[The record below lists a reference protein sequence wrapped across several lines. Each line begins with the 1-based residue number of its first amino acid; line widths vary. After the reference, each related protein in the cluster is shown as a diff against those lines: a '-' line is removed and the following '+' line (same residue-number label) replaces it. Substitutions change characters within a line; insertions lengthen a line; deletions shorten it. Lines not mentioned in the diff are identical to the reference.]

1 MSRQPEAWSRQ
12 DMKKTSCMSDLP
24 EQLMARLQQQ
34 LAEKRAH
41 NLYRQRRIIGS
52 PQQVELLSDG
62 KPLLSFCSN
71 DYLGLANHPDIAAA
85 MKRGIDRWGVGSGA
99 AHLITG
105 HTAAH
110 HALEEELA
118 EWLGRERALL
128 FSTGYMANIG
138 AITALTGRGDQL
150 FEDRLNHAS
159 LIDGGL
165 ASAAAFHRYHHADIA
180 MLDEQLR
187 AVESG
192 HSMVIS
198 DGVFSMDGDIAPL
211 QQLVTCCEQHDA
223 LLMID
228 DAHGIGVLGEQ
239 GRGCSA
245 EYTQQQ
251 LPVLMA
257 TLGKAFGVFGAFVA
271 GSETLIETLI
281 QDARSWV
288 YTTAAPAAIAEAL
301 RAALKIVISDEW
313 RREHLRQ
320 LISRFRHGA
329 EQLGLP
335 MMPSETP
342 IQPLVVGEADRALRW
357 SHALQKRGILV
368 TAIRPPTVPQES
380 ARLRITFSATHT
392 TAHVDQLLDALDQIQ
407 RQDH

>member
-1 MSRQPEAWSRQ
+1 MAE
-12 DMKKTSCMSDLP
+12 L
-24 EQLMARLQQQ
+24 LMVRLQQR

-41 NLYRQRRIIGS
+41 NLYRQRRVIGS
-52 PQQVELLSDG
+52 AQQVELLSDG
-62 KPLLSFCSN
+62 KPLLGFCSN
-71 DYLGLANHPDIAAA
+71 DYLGLANHPDIAVA

-118 EWLGRERALL
+118 DWLGRQRVLL

-138 AITALTGRGDQL
+138 VIDALTGRGDQL

-165 ASAAAFHRYHHADIA
+165 ASAAAFHRYRHVDTA

-187 AVESG
+187 AIESG
-192 HSMVIS
+192 CSMVIS

-211 QQLVTCCEQHDA
+211 QQLAACCEQHDA
-223 LLMID
+223 LLMVD

-239 GRGCSA
+239 GRGCTDS
-245 EYTQQQ
+245 YTQQQ
-251 LPVLMA
+251 VPVLMA

-288 YTTAAPAAIAEAL
+288 YTTAPPAAMAEAL
-301 RAALKIVISDEW
+301 RVALKIVISDEW
-313 RREHLRQ
+313 RRDQLRL
-320 LISRFRHGA
+320 LISRFRQGA

-335 MMPSETP
+335 LMQSETP

-357 SHALQKRGILV
+357 SYALEKTGFLV
-368 TAIRPPTVPQES
+368 TAIRPPTVPQSS

-392 TAHVDQLLDALDQIQ
+392 DAHVDQLLDALDQIQ

>member
-1 MSRQPEAWSRQ
+1 MAER
-12 DMKKTSCMSDLP
+12 
-24 EQLMARLQQQ
+24 LMARLQQQ

-41 NLYRQRRIIGS
+41 NLYRQRRIIDS
-52 PQQVELLSDG
+52 PQQVDLSSDG
-62 KPLLSFCSN
+62 KQLLSFCSN
-71 DYLGLANHPDIAAA
+71 DYLGLAGHPAIARA

-99 AHLITG
+99 AHLISG

-118 EWLGRERALL
+118 AWLGRERVLL
-128 FSTGYMANIG
+128 FSSGYMANIG
-138 AITALTGRGDQL
+138 AITALTARGDQL

-165 ASAAAFHRYHHADIA
+165 ASAAAFHRYHHADIN
-180 MLDEQLR
+180 MLEQQLC
-187 AVESG
+187 AVSKG
-192 HSMVIS
+192 CSMVIS

-211 QQLVTCCEQHDA
+211 TQLTACCERHDA

-239 GRGCSA
+239 GRGCTDG
-245 EYTQQQ
+245 YTQQQ
-251 LPVLMA
+251 VPVLMA

-288 YTTAAPAAIAEAL
+288 YTTAAPAAMAEAL
-301 RAALKIVISDEW
+301 REALKIVISDAW

-329 EQLGLP
+329 GQLGLP
-335 MMPSETP
+335 LMPSETP
-342 IQPLVVGEADRALRW
+342 IQPLLVGEADRALRW
-357 SHALQKRGILV
+357 SHALEERGILV
-368 TAIRPPTVPQES
+368 SAIRPPTVPRQS
-380 ARLRITFSATHT
+380 ARLRITFSALHT
-392 TAHVDQLLDALDQIQ
+392 DAHVDQLLDALDQIQ

>member
-1 MSRQPEAWSRQ
+1 
-12 DMKKTSCMSDLP
+12 
-24 EQLMARLQQQ
+24 MARLRQQ
-34 LAEKRAH
+34 LAEKRSH
-41 NLYRQRRIIGS
+41 DLYRQRRVIGS
-52 PQQVELLSDG
+52 PQQVELLSNG
-62 KPLLSFCSN
+62 KALLGFCSN
-71 DYLGLANHPDIAAA
+71 DYLGLANHPDIARA

-138 AITALTGRGDQL
+138 VISALTRRGDKL

-165 ASAAAFHRYHHADIA
+165 ASSAAFHRYQHADTA
-180 MLDEQLR
+180 MLDEQLC

-192 HSMVIS
+192 NCMVVS

-211 QQLVTCCEQHDA
+211 PQLAACCEQHDA
-223 LLMID
+223 LLMVD

-239 GRGCSA
+239 GRGCTDS
-245 EYTQQQ
+245 YTQQQ
-251 LPVLMA
+251 IPVLMA
-257 TLGKAFGVFGAFVA
+257 TLGKSFGVFGAFVS

-281 QDARSWV
+281 QDARSWI
-288 YTTAAPAAIAEAL
+288 YTTAPPAAMAEAL
-301 RAALKIVISDEW
+301 REALKIVINDGW
-313 RREHLRQ
+313 RRDHLQQ
-320 LISRFRHGA
+320 LVSRFRQGA
-329 EQLGLP
+329 GQLGLP
-335 MMPSETP
+335 LMPSETP
-342 IQPLVVGEADRALRW
+342 IQPLVVGDAGRALRW
-357 SHALQKRGILV
+357 SSALAEHGILV
-368 TAIRPPTVPQES
+368 TAIRPPTVPQGS

-392 TAHVDQLLDALDQIQ
+392 AAHVDQLLDALDQIQ
-407 RQDH
+407 QQDH

>member
-1 MSRQPEAWSRQ
+1 MN
-12 DMKKTSCMSDLP
+12 DFH
-24 EQLMARLQQQ
+24 EQLMLRLQHQR
-34 LAEKRAH
+34 EK
-41 NLYRQRRIIGS
+41 NLYRQRRVIDS

-62 KPLLSFCSN
+62 KALLSFCSN
-71 DYLGLANHPDIAAA
+71 DYLGLANHPDIARA
-85 MKRGIDRWGVGSGA
+85 MKRAIDRWGIGSGA

-138 AITALTGRGDQL
+138 AISALMGRGDQL

-165 ASAAAFHRYHHADIA
+165 ASAAAFHRYQHADTE

-187 AVESG
+187 AFESG
-192 HSMVIS
+192 NCMVIS

-211 QQLVTCCEQHDA
+211 PQLATCCEQHDA

-239 GRGCSA
+239 GRGCCSG
-245 EYTQQQ
+245 YTQQQ
-251 LPVLMA
+251 VPVLMA

-288 YTTAAPAAIAEAL
+288 YTTAPPAAMAEAL
-301 RAALKIVISDEW
+301 REALKIVIRDEW
-313 RREHLRQ
+313 RREQLRL
-320 LISRFRHGA
+320 LISRFRQGA
-329 EQLGLP
+329 GQLGLP
-335 MMPSETP
+335 LMPSETP
-342 IQPLVVGEADRALRW
+342 IQPLVAGDADRALRW
-357 SHALQKRGILV
+357 SHALEQRGILV
-368 TAIRPPTVPQES
+368 TAIRPPTVPQGG

-392 TAHVDQLLDALDQIQ
+392 AVHVDQLLDALDQIQ
-407 RQDH
+407 RRDH

>member
-1 MSRQPEAWSRQ
+1 MAER
-12 DMKKTSCMSDLP
+12 
-24 EQLMARLQQQ
+24 LMARLQRH
-34 LAEKRAH
+34 LAEKRAR
-41 NLYRQRRIIGS
+41 NLYRQRRIIDS
-52 PQQVELLSDG
+52 PQQVDLSSDG
-62 KPLLSFCSN
+62 KQLLSFCSN
-71 DYLGLANHPDIAAA
+71 DYLGLANHPEIARA
-85 MKRGIDRWGVGSGA
+85 MKRGIDQWGVGSGA
-99 AHLITG
+99 AHLISG

-118 EWLGRERALL
+118 AWLGRQRVLL
-128 FSTGYMANIG
+128 FSSGYMANIG
-138 AITALTGRGDQL
+138 AITALTARGEQL

-165 ASAAAFHRYHHADIA
+165 ASAAAFHRYHHADTA
-180 MLDEQLR
+180 MLEKQLC
-187 AVESG
+187 AVSKG
-192 HSMVIS
+192 CSMVIS

-211 QQLVTCCEQHDA
+211 SLLTACCERHDA

-239 GRGCSA
+239 GRGCTDA
-245 EYTQQQ
+245 YTQQQ
-251 LPVLMA
+251 VPVLMA

-288 YTTAAPAAIAEAL
+288 YTTAPPAAMAEAL
-301 RAALKIVISDEW
+301 REALKIVISDAW

-329 EQLGLP
+329 GQLGLP
-335 MMPSETP
+335 LMPSETP

-357 SHALQKRGILV
+357 SHALETRGILV
-368 TAIRPPTVPQES
+368 SAIRPPTVAQQS
-380 ARLRITFSATHT
+380 ARLRITFSVLHSD
-392 TAHVDQLLDALDQIQ
+392 AHVDRLLDALDQIQ
-407 RQDH
+407 RQDP

>member
-1 MSRQPEAWSRQ
+1 
-12 DMKKTSCMSDLP
+12 
-24 EQLMARLQQQ
+24 MAERLTTWLQQQ
-34 LAEKRAH
+34 LAEKHAN
-41 NLYRQRRIIGS
+41 NLYRRRRVVDS
-52 PQQVELLSDG
+52 PQQVELLSHG
-62 KPLLSFCSN
+62 KTLLGFCSN
-71 DYLGLANHPDIAAA
+71 DYLGLANHPDIAQA

-99 AHLITG
+99 AHLISG

-128 FSTGYMANIG
+128 FSSGYMANMGTIK
-138 AITALTGRGDQL
+138 ALTRRGGQL

-165 ASAAAFHRYHHADIA
+165 ASSAAFYRYRHADTA
-180 MLDEQLR
+180 MLDKQLS
-187 AVESG
+187 AAGSG
-192 HSMVIS
+192 HSMVVS

-211 QQLVTCCEQHDA
+211 QQLTSCCEQHDA

-239 GRGCSA
+239 GKGCSA
-245 EYTQQQ
+245 VYAQHQV
-251 LPVLMA
+251 PVLMA

-271 GSETLIETLI
+271 GSETLVETLI
-281 QDARSWV
+281 QNARSWV
-288 YTTAAPAAIAEAL
+288 YTTAPPAAMAEAL

-313 RREHLRQ
+313 RREQLRQ
-320 LISRFRHGA
+320 LIIRFRQGA

-335 MMPSETP
+335 LMPSETP
-342 IQPLVVGEADRALRW
+342 IQPLVVGEAECALRW
-357 SHALQKRGILV
+357 SHALEKRGILV
-368 TAIRPPTVPQES
+368 TAIRPPTVPQGG

-392 TAHVDQLLDALDQIQ
+392 AAHVDQLLDALDQVQ
-407 RQDH
+407 RQEYR

>member
-1 MSRQPEAWSRQ
+1 MV
-12 DMKKTSCMSDLP
+12 
-24 EQLMARLQQQ
+24 RLQQQ

-41 NLYRQRRIIGS
+41 DLYRQRKVIGS
-52 PQQVELLSDG
+52 PQQVELLCNG
-62 KPLLSFCSN
+62 KALLSFCSN
-71 DYLGLANHPDIAAA
+71 DYLGLANHPDIARA

-110 HALEEELA
+110 HAFEEELA

-138 AITALTGRGDQL
+138 VISALTRRGDQL

-165 ASAAAFHRYHHADIA
+165 ASAAAFHRYRHADTA
-180 MLDEQLR
+180 MLDGQLR

-192 HSMVIS
+192 NRMVVS
-198 DGVFSMDGDIAPL
+198 DGVFSMDGDMAPL
-211 QQLVTCCEQHDA
+211 PQLTACCEQHDA

-228 DAHGIGVLGEQ
+228 DAHGIGVLGKQ
-239 GRGCSA
+239 GVGCSA
-245 EYTQQQ
+245 GYTQQQ
-251 LPVLMA
+251 VPVLMA

-281 QDARSWV
+281 QDARSWI
-288 YTTAAPAAIAEAL
+288 YTTAPPAAMAEAL
-301 RAALKIVISDEW
+301 REALKIVISDEW
-313 RREHLRQ
+313 RRDHLRQ
-320 LISRFRHGA
+320 LISRFRQGA
-329 EQLGLP
+329 GQLGLP
-335 MMPSETP
+335 LMPSETP
-342 IQPLVVGEADRALRW
+342 IQPLVAGDADRALRW
-357 SHALQKRGILV
+357 SHALAEHGILV
-368 TAIRPPTVPQES
+368 TAIRPPTVPQDS

-392 TAHVDQLLDALDQIQ
+392 AAHVDRLLEALEQIQ

>member
-1 MSRQPEAWSRQ
+1 
-12 DMKKTSCMSDLP
+12 
-24 EQLMARLQQQ
+24 MARLRQQ
-34 LAEKRAH
+34 LAEKRSH
-41 NLYRQRRIIGS
+41 DLYRQRRVIGS
-52 PQQVELLSDG
+52 PQQVELLSNG
-62 KPLLSFCSN
+62 KALLGFCSN
-71 DYLGLANHPDIAAA
+71 DYLGLANHPDIARA

-138 AITALTGRGDQL
+138 VISALTRRGDQL

-165 ASAAAFHRYHHADIA
+165 ASSAAFHRYQHADTA
-180 MLDEQLR
+180 MLDEQLC

-192 HSMVIS
+192 NRMVVS

-211 QQLVTCCEQHDA
+211 PQLAACCEQHDA
-223 LLMID
+223 LLMVD

-239 GRGCSA
+239 GRGCTDS
-245 EYTQQQ
+245 YTQQQ
-251 LPVLMA
+251 IPVLMA
-257 TLGKAFGVFGAFVA
+257 TLGKSFGVFGAFVS

-281 QDARSWV
+281 QDARSWI
-288 YTTAAPAAIAEAL
+288 YTTAPPAAMAEAL
-301 RAALKIVISDEW
+301 REALKIVINDGW
-313 RREHLRQ
+313 RRDHLQQ
-320 LISRFRHGA
+320 LVSRFRQGA
-329 EQLGLP
+329 GQLGLP
-335 MMPSETP
+335 LMPSETP
-342 IQPLVVGEADRALRW
+342 IQPLVVGDAGRALRW
-357 SHALQKRGILV
+357 SSALAVHGILV
-368 TAIRPPTVPQES
+368 TAIRPPTVPQGS

-392 TAHVDQLLDALDQIQ
+392 AEHVDQLLDALDQIQ
-407 RQDH
+407 QQDH

>member
-1 MSRQPEAWSRQ
+1 
-12 DMKKTSCMSDLP
+12 
-24 EQLMARLQQQ
+24 MAERLTTWLQQQ
-34 LAEKRAH
+34 LAEKHAN
-41 NLYRQRRIIGS
+41 NLYRRRRVVDS

-62 KPLLSFCSN
+62 KTLLGFCSN
-71 DYLGLANHPDIAAA
+71 DYLGLANHPDIAQA

-99 AHLITG
+99 AHLISG

-128 FSTGYMANIG
+128 FSSGYMANMGTIK
-138 AITALTGRGDQL
+138 ALTRRGDQL

-165 ASAAAFHRYHHADIA
+165 ASSAAFYRYRHADTA
-180 MLDEQLR
+180 MLDKQLS
-187 AVESG
+187 AAGSG
-192 HSMVIS
+192 HSMVVS

-211 QQLVTCCEQHDA
+211 QQLTSCCEQHDA

-239 GRGCSA
+239 GKGCSA
-245 EYTQQQ
+245 VYAQHQV
-251 LPVLMA
+251 PVLMA
-257 TLGKAFGVFGAFVA
+257 TLGKAFGVFGAFVS

-281 QDARSWV
+281 QNARSWV
-288 YTTAAPAAIAEAL
+288 YTTAPPAAMAEAL

-313 RREHLRQ
+313 RREQLRQ
-320 LISRFRHGA
+320 LIIRFRQGA

-335 MMPSETP
+335 LMSSETP
-342 IQPLVVGEADRALRW
+342 IQPLVVGEAECALRW
-357 SHALQKRGILV
+357 SHALEKRGILV
-368 TAIRPPTVPQES
+368 TAIRPPTVPQRG

-392 TAHVDQLLDALDQIQ
+392 AAHIDQLLDALDQVQ
-407 RQDH
+407 RQEYR

>member
-1 MSRQPEAWSRQ
+1 
-12 DMKKTSCMSDLP
+12 
-24 EQLMARLQQQ
+24 MARLRQQ
-34 LAEKRAH
+34 LAEKRSH
-41 NLYRQRRIIGS
+41 DLYRQRRVIGS
-52 PQQVELLSDG
+52 PQQVELLSNG
-62 KPLLSFCSN
+62 KALLGFCSN
-71 DYLGLANHPDIAAA
+71 DYLGLANHPDIARA

-138 AITALTGRGDQL
+138 VISALTRRGDKL

-165 ASAAAFHRYHHADIA
+165 ASSAAFHRYQHADTA
-180 MLDEQLR
+180 MLDEQLC

-192 HSMVIS
+192 NRMVVS

-211 QQLVTCCEQHDA
+211 PQLTACCEQHDA
-223 LLMID
+223 LLMVD

-239 GRGCSA
+239 GRGCTDS
-245 EYTQQQ
+245 YTQQQ
-251 LPVLMA
+251 IPVLMA
-257 TLGKAFGVFGAFVA
+257 TLGKSFGVFGAFVS

-281 QDARSWV
+281 QDARSWI
-288 YTTAAPAAIAEAL
+288 YTTAPPAAMAEAL
-301 RAALKIVISDEW
+301 REALKIVINDGW
-313 RREHLRQ
+313 RRDHLQQ
-320 LISRFRHGA
+320 LISRFRQGA
-329 EQLGLP
+329 GQLGLP
-335 MMPSETP
+335 LMPSETP
-342 IQPLVVGEADRALRW
+342 IQPLVVGDAGRALRW
-357 SHALQKRGILV
+357 SSALAEHGILV
-368 TAIRPPTVPQES
+368 TAIRPPTVPQGS

-392 TAHVDQLLDALDQIQ
+392 AEHVDQLLDALDQIQ
-407 RQDH
+407 QQDH